1 MGSCNRRHYLLSICL
16 LQLLTIIERQVFD
29 FLGYMW
35 APIIVNFFHIIFVI
49 FGFYGAYHLRAKYII
64 TYIIWS
70 FIWIGWNAFV
80 ICFYLNIGILN
91 NESSELLDFGTGSY
105 SWFLANGP
113 GCKPSLPTNLTNE
126 DPSSL
131 YRPNVENCIL
141 DYQLVEIIHS
151 GVQCILAV
159 LAIIGSILLCY
170 IFLEEDD
177 QLKTVSKKS
186 KHRQSLYSI
195 EFGPSIDSLRSCRS
209 DTILDYDD
217 NMLDDRQLSP
227 KPMTPRRVK
236 RRSVMTRG
244 TNSRQST
251 TSRRSHTNTNRNS
264 TRSSRRK
271 YHNQNPVTKLMEQQ
285 QQQLQQQS
293 QKKFASFHHN
303 ENPSLTASNLLS
315 FNSDILPPPPQPP
328 PLLAKRNSTYN
339 NFSQNIAP
347 DPIYYNMGTMNT
359 QWPTPPSMAG
369 HYNPTYQHSTPNLAN
384 AGSSNALDNEN
395 EHVDDLYNNRPPSVR
410 SSYSNFH
417 GTRPLSSYNTGYQ
430 PAENVFAELTQQ
442 IPPLPPVS
450 SHHYRNLP
458 PPVLESQNIPLSRRS
473 ASRESIRSM
482 AFINQ
487 GPPAY
492 NLNYHT
498 PPDSET
504 TM

>member
-1 MGSCNRRHYLLSICL
+1 MKH
-16 LQLLTIIERQVFD
+16 
-29 FLGYMW
+29 
-35 APIIVNFFHIIFVI
+35 
-49 FGFYGAYHLRAKYII
+49 
-64 TYIIWS
+64 
-70 FIWIGWNAFV
+70 
-80 ICFYLNIGILN
+80 
-91 NESSELLDFGTGSY
+91 
-105 SWFLANGP
+105 
-113 GCKPSLPTNLTNE
+113 
-126 DPSSL
+126 
-131 YRPNVENCIL
+131 
-141 DYQLVEIIHS
+141 
-151 GVQCILAV
+151 
-159 LAIIGSILLCY
+159 
-170 IFLEEDD
+170 
-177 QLKTVSKKS
+177 VSKKS

-209 DTILDYDD
+209 DTILDFDD

-251 TSRRSHTNTNRNS
+251 TSRRSHTNTNPNRTS

-285 QQQLQQQS
+285 QQQLQQQQS
-293 QKKFASFHHN
+293 KKKFASFHHN

-315 FNSDILPPPPQPP
+315 FNTDMSPLPPPPQPP
-328 PLLAKRNSTYN
+328 PLMAKRHSTYN

-347 DPIYYNMGTMNT
+347 DPIYYNMGTMNNT
-359 QWPTPPSMAG
+359 QWTTSSTMGG
-369 HYNPTYQHSTPNLAN
+369 HYNPTYQHSTPNLLI

-417 GTRPLSSYNTGYQ
+417 GTRPLSSYNASNHPT
-430 PAENVFAELTQQ
+430 ENVFAELTQQ
-442 IPPLPPVS
+442 IPPLPPLT
-450 SHHYRNLP
+450 SHHHRNLP
-458 PPVLESQNIPLSRRS
+458 PPMLETQNIPLSRRS
-473 ASRESIRSM
+473 ASRESIRAM
-482 AFINQ
+482 AFINS